1 MATYHTSITDEQAAL
16 IQSAPLF
23 FVASVEPNLAK
34 GPGDIGPVNIS
45 PKGGVRLHILNPTR
59 VAYLDYPGSGNETA
73 RHAAAG
79 GPLTIMVCAFDAD
92 DAAIVRLYGKAH
104 VTPFAESP
112 LAEALVQDS
121 TSELKAP
128 RQVIEI
134 EIEQTMTSCGHG
146 VPVMTLVR
154 ERRSADRGRKYK
166 ETRQ

>member
-1 MATYHTSITDEQAAL
+1 
-16 IQSAPLF
+16 
-23 FVASVEPNLAK
+23 
-34 GPGDIGPVNIS
+34 
-45 PKGGVRLHILNPTR
+45 

-79 GPLTIMVCAFDAD
+79 GPITIMVCAFDAD
-92 DAAIVRLYGKAH
+92 DAAIVRLFGKAT

-112 LAEALVQDS
+112 LAELLAQRA

-134 EIEQTMTSCGHG
+134 EIEQTMTSCGYG

-154 ERRSADRGRKYK
+154 ERRPADRGRKYK
-166 ETRQ
+166 DAR

>member
-1 MATYHTSITDEQAAL
+1 MATYYPSITAEQVAL
-16 IQSAPLF
+16 IHNAPLF
-23 FVASVEPNLAK
+23 FIASVDPTLTKIPDGN
-34 GPGDIGPVNIS
+34 GPVNLS
-45 PKGGVRLHILNPTR
+45 PKGGVRLHVINPHR

-79 GPLTIMVCAFDAD
+79 GPITIMVCSFDEA
-92 DAAIVRLYGKAH
+92 AAIVRLFGKAT

-134 EIEQTMTSCGHG
+134 EIEQTMTSCGYG
-146 VPVMTLVR
+146 VPVMSLVR
-154 ERRSADRGRKYK
+154 ERRSADRGKKYK
-166 ETRQ
+166 DVQ